1 MAVGDFDGAKKFME
15 SARAL
20 PDNNPWEAANL
31 VPAAVHEA
39 WIKQDYATA
48 LRELDELV
56 AANKPEKL
64 VANGQLFGQIR
75 SLYLSL
81 GLLNRFREISAW
93 RPQMGWLEAILAHDA
108 GDTETFGTYFQSEI
122 EGFWGATMLAFAGQS
137 ERASN
142 VLADPHIAESLPP
155 FFFEPDWRNLAEG
168 HIALAEGRYLDA
180 ANMFSNH
187 MMMLCITA
195 KYAFLLAMNSQSR
208 AYAELGQYAE
218 AIETLETV
226 ARQKPLTIF
235 EPGATW
241 MWQRNQLYLHELYL
255 QAGRP
260 DSAARVEAELRE
272 VLQLADAD
280 HPFLQA
286 LELRKQP

>member
-1 MAVGDFDGAKKFME
+1 
-15 SARAL
+15 
-20 PDNNPWEAANL
+20 
-31 VPAAVHEA
+31 
-39 WIKQDYATA
+39 
-48 LRELDELV
+48 
-56 AANKPEKL
+56 
-64 VANGQLFGQIR
+64 
-75 SLYLSL
+75 
-81 GLLNRFREISAW
+81 
-93 RPQMGWLEAILAHDA
+93 
-108 GDTETFGTYFQSEI
+108 
-122 EGFWGATMLAFAGQS
+122 
-137 ERASN
+137 
-142 VLADPHIAESLPP
+142 
-155 FFFEPDWRNLAEG
+155 
-168 HIALAEGRYLDA
+168 
-180 ANMFSNH
+180 
-187 MMMLCITA
+187 
-195 KYAFLLAMNSQSR
+195 MNSQSR